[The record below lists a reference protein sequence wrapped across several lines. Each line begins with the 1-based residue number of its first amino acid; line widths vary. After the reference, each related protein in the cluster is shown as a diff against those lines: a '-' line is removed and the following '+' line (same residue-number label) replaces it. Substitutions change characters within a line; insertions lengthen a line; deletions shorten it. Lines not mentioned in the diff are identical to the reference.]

1 MTFLKSKKR
10 FGQFETLETKK
21 LFAADLAASADV
33 LSIDPGNCSSA
44 FTAGVVDPDDGPSI
58 VGSFADRI
66 PLYNNPGQSGMEF
79 FSVIDPDDVHE
90 LGGQE
95 GEPVVGPRDGA
106 GIVDPEDLPNI
117 IDPNDTPSLGGQEGE
132 PVRSPYVDAVLADLG
147 EDITGR
153 VTENYQSVEY
163 EDYWDMDMS

>member
-1 MTFLKSKKR
+1 MTFLKSQKR

-33 LSIDPGNCSSA
+33 LSFDPGNCVSA
-44 FTAGVVDPDDGPSI
+44 LTAGFKDKCPSDMVSPLAAGIVDP
-58 VGSFADRI
+58 
-66 PLYNNPGQSGMEF
+66 NN
-79 FSVIDPDDVHE
+79 DPQ

-95 GEPVVGPRDGA
+95 GEPLVGPRDGA
-106 GIVDPEDLPNI
+106 RVVDPEDLPNI
-117 IDPNDTPSLGGQEGE
+117 IDPDDTPSLGGQEGE

>member
-33 LSIDPGNCSSA
+33 LSLDPGNCSSA
-44 FTAGVVDPDDGPSI
+44 FTAGFKDKCPSDM
-58 VGSFADRI
+58 VS
-66 PLYNNPGQSGMEF
+66 PLA
-79 FSVIDPDDVHE
+79 
-90 LGGQE
+90 
-95 GEPVVGPRDGA
+95 A
-106 GIVDPEDLPNI
+106 GIVDPN
-117 IDPNDTPSLGGQEGE
+117 DPPSLGGQEGE

>member
-33 LSIDPGNCSSA
+33 VSIDPGDCVSA
-44 FTAGVVDPDDGPSI
+44 LTAGIIDPEDCPSI
-58 VGSFADRI
+58 VDPSDC
-66 PLYNNPGQSGMEF
+66 PN
-79 FSVIDPDDVHE
+79 VIDPDDVH
-90 LGGQE
+90 Q
-95 GEPVVGPRDGA
+95 
-106 GIVDPEDLPNI
+106 
-117 IDPNDTPSLGGQEGE
+117 LGGQEGE
-132 PVRSPYVDAVLADLG
+132 PVRSPYVDAGLADLG

>member
-1 MTFLKSKKR
+1 MTFLKSQKR

-33 LSIDPGNCSSA
+33 VSLNPGECITALSPGNCVSA
-44 FTAGVVDPDDGPSI
+44 LTAGIVDPDDLPCI
-58 VGSFADRI
+58 
-66 PLYNNPGQSGMEF
+66 
-79 FSVIDPDDVHE
+79 IDPDDVH
-90 LGGQE
+90 Q
-95 GEPVVGPRDGA
+95 
-106 GIVDPEDLPNI
+106 
-117 IDPNDTPSLGGQEGE
+117 LGGQEGE
-132 PVRSPYVDAVLADLG
+132 PVRSPYADAVLADVG